1 MPENFTLTFS
11 TPQLYNR
18 MILKSAEKKTE
29 RLIDSIK
36 SKQEHLP
43 SKKKTNEAAYEKN
56 KANWHL
62 LAEDFSVKDNCTK
75 CKKCIRLCP
84 VENVLRIN
92 NIYRLLN
99 SGGVLVFSQEH
110 PLNTCFS
117 NGSRWTKD
125 ENGNK
130 LFANIA
136 RYIAICSISLIFCL
150 LKP

>member
-1 MPENFTLTFS
+1 MDEENFCDRYFLFFFYRQQPVYSKKDRGFFLRERIFYPAFYYTYQLAKKHEVNIRAVYAVKMPENFTLTFS

-62 LAEDFSVKDNCTK
+62 LAALKTTAQNAKSASAFV
-75 CKKCIRLCP
+75 RLKT
-84 VENVLRIN
+84 
-92 NIYRLLN
+92 LL
-99 SGGVLVFSQEH
+99 S
-110 PLNTCFS
+110 
-117 NGSRWTKD
+117 
-125 ENGNK
+125 
-130 LFANIA
+130 
-136 RYIAICSISLIFCL
+136 
-150 LKP
+150 